1 MKKAVLLII
10 TLTGFFP
17 GVAGQ
22 EKPRAVS
29 AGGYTSWLHSA
40 MFESVSGE
48 WMNTA
53 MLHNRINLKA
63 FAGQKITFGLEAR
76 NRFITG
82 DIIRVDPLYSASITS
97 DPGWA
102 DLSWNFLNERS
113 FIFNTTVDRAWV
125 DFTSGRLQVR
135 AGRQRINWSQSLI
148 WNPNDIFN
156 TYSFFDFDYIER
168 SGSDA
173 LRVIYS

>member
-1 MKKAVLLII
+1 MKKTALLII
-10 TLTGFFP
+10 SLTLFFFD
-17 GVAGQ
+17 ASGQ
-22 EKPRAVS
+22 DSTRAVS

-40 MFESVSGE
+40 MFESPGGE

-63 FAGQKITFGLEAR
+63 YAGQNVTFGLEFR

-82 DIIRVDPLYSASITS
+82 DMVRFDPLYAVSLAS

-102 DLSWNFLNERS
+102 DLSWNIMNERS
-113 FIFNTTVDRAWV
+113 FLMNATVDRAWI

-135 AGRQRINWSQSLI
+135 AGR
-148 WNPNDIFN
+148 
-156 TYSFFDFDYIER
+156 
-168 SGSDA
+168 
-173 LRVIYS
+173 